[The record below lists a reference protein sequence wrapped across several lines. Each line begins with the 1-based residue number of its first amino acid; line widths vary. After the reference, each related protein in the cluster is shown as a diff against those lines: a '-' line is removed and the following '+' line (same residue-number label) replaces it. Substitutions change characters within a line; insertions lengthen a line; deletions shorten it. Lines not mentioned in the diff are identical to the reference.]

1 MKALK
6 LFGNR
11 RAEANTEKP
20 QDKKKFDTA
29 DLGTFD
35 IEKIL
40 SEQRAQ
46 PEGEG
51 PRGAQNV
58 ASDPTMRIEKDAVKA
73 DVKGG
78 SCLLKRW
85 HKVCL
90 LIAFS
95 VLAIGL
101 AAFALAKTYVKP
113 PDNQGEGIRP
123 SHSVAPESSKPGTP
137 VPTAKPSEPTEE
149 DPEPTD
155 PGTKPAINKNVY
167 NIILAGFD
175 DIEGSVHTDT
185 LMVLSYNADKNTVNI
200 VSVPRDTYCNTGWT
214 ATKKINSA
222 YAIGGIETLS
232 RELKKIMGFECDYYI
247 LVSMSAMEE
256 LVEAIGG
263 VEYDVPYRMHY
274 RDPVQSLLI
283 DLYPGPQ
290 TLNGKQAVQLCRW
303 RQNNDGFTGG
313 LDGDL
318 GRIEMQQDF
327 IIALAKQCLSI
338 KNIAKNIGNYAEI
351 FSKNVTSNLTKG
363 EMIWFGLRFLDVG
376 VENIQTFTLE
386 GYATMYQDLSY
397 YFLYASKVAKM
408 MDEYFNPYDDHAIT
422 TADLN
427 IFVPTFKPSTSP
439 PEPGGASGPGGDTGG
454 QDDDPAEPGTDPGA
468 PPDEPVDPGTD
479 PYYPGDG
486 GELDGAF
493 G

>member
-1 MKALK
+1 
-6 LFGNR
+6 
-11 RAEANTEKP
+11 
-20 QDKKKFDTA
+20 
-29 DLGTFD
+29 
-35 IEKIL
+35 
-40 SEQRAQ
+40 
-46 PEGEG
+46 
-51 PRGAQNV
+51 
-58 ASDPTMRIEKDAVKA
+58 
-73 DVKGG
+73 
-78 SCLLKRW
+78 
-85 HKVCL
+85 
-90 LIAFS
+90 
-95 VLAIGL
+95 
-101 AAFALAKTYVKP
+101 
-113 PDNQGEGIRP
+113 
-123 SHSVAPESSKPGTP
+123 
-137 VPTAKPSEPTEE
+137 
-149 DPEPTD
+149 
-155 PGTKPAINKNVY
+155 
-167 NIILAGFD
+167 
-175 DIEGSVHTDT
+175 
-185 LMVLSYNADKNTVNI
+185 
-200 VSVPRDTYCNTGWT
+200 
-214 ATKKINSA
+214 
-222 YAIGGIETLS
+222 
-232 RELKKIMGFECDYYI
+232 
-247 LVSMSAMEE
+247 
-256 LVEAIGG
+256 
-263 VEYDVPYRMHY
+263 
-274 RDPVQSLLI
+274 
-283 DLYPGPQ
+283 
-290 TLNGKQAVQLCRW
+290 
-303 RQNNDGFTGG
+303 
-313 LDGDL
+313 
-318 GRIEMQQDF
+318 MQQDF